1 MSLTI
6 GDDVVVTI
14 HYTLTD
20 DEGNVI
26 DSSEGAEPLPYLHG
40 ASNIIPGLEQALL
53 GKAQGDSLEVRVDP
67 ANGYGEIIPE
77 LVQVV
82 DRAAFQGVESIEP
95 GMNFEA
101 QTPDG
106 QTRSIVV
113 KEVTEDQVTVDGN
126 HPLAGVALNFA
137 VNVVSVREA
146 TAEEL
151 SHGHVH

>member
-1 MSLTI
+1 MTLTI

-20 DEGNVI
+20 DDGNVI

-53 GKAQGDSLEVRVDP
+53 GKSEGDSLEVRVDP
-67 ANGYGEIIPE
+67 AEGYGEIIPE

-82 DRAAFQGVESIEP
+82 DRAAFQGVDFIEP

-106 QTRSIVV
+106 QTRNIVV
-113 KEVTEDQVTVDGN
+113 KDVSDDQVTVDGN

-137 VNVVSVREA
+137 VNVVSVRPA

>member
-1 MSLTI
+1 MTLTI

-20 DEGNVI
+20 DDGNVI

-40 ASNIIPGLEQALL
+40 ASNIIPGLEQALV
-53 GKAQGDSLEVRVDP
+53 GKGEGDSLEVRVDP
-67 ANGYGEIIPE
+67 AEGYGEIIPE
-77 LVQVV
+77 LIQVV

-113 KEVTEDQVTVDGN
+113 KDVTEDEVTVDGN

-137 VNVVSVREA
+137 VNVVSVRPA